1 MGYQSIVHGRILL
14 DRDFKESQS
23 FINSLGNDNTY
34 PQLNTD
40 MFGIGIT
47 EPTYYED
54 PVIVFGA
61 TYKQIEYDWTSFILK
76 FEHIL
81 RNVGFDTAKIQLET
95 EILGTYNFFWKSKY
109 SKDSFDSEEKL
120 IETDEWFFGYGNR
133 GRWGFL
139 ETQIEDFQIFDF
151 ENFKYPIEFS
161 DDQKNVFT
169 KIINSINEKTEQKFY
184 PYKKEFHF
192 RETYDLLFPILN
204 KLSFERKIDFG
215 FDEARDKDGNS
226 IMTSKGFYIIMKQ
239 GINKETLA
247 NTVYKT

>member
-40 MFGIGIT
+40 MFGVGIT

-54 PVIVFGA
+54 SVIVFGA
-61 TYKQIEYDWTSFILK
+61 TYKQIEYDWISFILK

-95 EILGTYNFFWKSKY
+95 EILGTYNFFWKSKH

-133 GRWGFL
+133 GRWGLLDSEL
-139 ETQIEDFQIFDF
+139 EEYQIFDF
-151 ENFKYPIEFS
+151 EDFKYPIKFS
-161 DDQKNVFT
+161 DHQKKVFEQ
-169 KIINSINEKTEQKFY
+169 IIDSDRSIDKQKLY

-192 RETYDLLFPILN
+192 HDTYDLLFPILN

-215 FDEARDKDGNS
+215 FDLVKDKDGNS
-226 IMTSKGFYIIMKQ
+226 IMTSKGFYIIFHEK
-239 GINKETLA
+239 INKETLA
-247 NTVYKT
+247 NKELW